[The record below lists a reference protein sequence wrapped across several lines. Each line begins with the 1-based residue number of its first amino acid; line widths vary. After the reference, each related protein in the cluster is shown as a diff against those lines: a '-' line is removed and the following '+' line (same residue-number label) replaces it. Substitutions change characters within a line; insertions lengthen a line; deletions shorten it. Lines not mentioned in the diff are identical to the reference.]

1 MMLYPKCKQK
11 YNRLEW
17 QPEGESMTE
26 QSHELETN
34 INRIMAK
41 YQATGILNH
50 VNKKQPIFGDFS
62 EVPDYA
68 TALDLVI
75 TAQESFMQLPAK
87 IRAKFA
93 NDPAQ
98 FLDFVGNPDNA
109 EALVD
114 MGLANPPQKNTPDTE
129 TAPSGDAIPPE
140 SSTTP

>member
-1 MMLYPKCKQK
+1 MMLYPKCKQE
-11 YNRLEW
+11 YSRLEW

-62 EVPDYA
+62 EVPDYS
-68 TALDLVI
+68 TALDLVMR
-75 TAQESFMQLPAK
+75 AQESFMQLPSK
-87 IRAKFA
+87 TRARFA

-98 FLDFVGNPDNA
+98 FLDFVGNPENA
-109 EALVD
+109 DALIE
-114 MGLANPPQKNTPDTE
+114 MGLAIPKTPPAATSSDSPTSSEAPATE
-129 TAPSGDAIPPE
+129 PA
-140 SSTTP
+140 